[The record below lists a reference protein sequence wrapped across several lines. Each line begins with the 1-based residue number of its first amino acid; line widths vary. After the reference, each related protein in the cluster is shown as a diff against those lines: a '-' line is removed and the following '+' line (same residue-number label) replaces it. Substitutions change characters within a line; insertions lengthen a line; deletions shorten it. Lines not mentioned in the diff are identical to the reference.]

1 MIFSTGNDAFE
12 SHCTL
17 FDQTFSAENLR
28 KITETEQRKGSNPSL
43 DFFPSVLR
51 ATEELKDRIRD
62 TKEFRAVHSRKY
74 TAVEQSNFDALKEA
88 RETAR
93 KARDK
98 ELLDRL
104 IEVSNT
110 ISSTRFQVDLQQGV
124 GPNNKPIYLLPPDSA
139 ECFYAVKQISRNI
152 ERIYKVK
159 QANRNRIISQLQD
172 ILNDGFPYHII
183 RLDVKRF
190 YESIEHKG
198 LIKKLRSDQLL
209 SATSIRILEKLL
221 WKYGSI
227 AGTPGFGLP
236 RGVGI
241 SAALS
246 ELYMRQFD
254 RAVSTMPEVTFFAR
268 YVDDI
273 VVVFAPCSNSER
285 SQYRG
290 KIIAQLNDLGL
301 QENPLKKDESPPER
315 RGWALTYLGYK
326 FSFHSNTSCK
336 TVLSDQKFG
345 RYQDRLDA
353 CFTRYH
359 CQRAKNAKKAY
370 RLLVKRIQYLTGN
383 TQLTHS
389 KSNAFVGV
397 YFSSPHLTDLKQ
409 LRKLDGKLKGLI
421 VGVSHSPNLQARLS
435 SYSFQ
440 KGYEE
445 RIFRRFHKP
454 GQFEE
459 ITKAWNYGR

>member
-1 MIFSTGNDAFE
+1 MISSTSTDAFE
-12 SHCTL
+12 SYYTL

-62 TKEFRAVHSRKY
+62 TKAFRAAHKRKY
-74 TAVEQSNFDALKEA
+74 TAAEQITFDALREA

-93 KARDK
+93 KARDQ

-104 IEVSNT
+104 RDVSDN
-110 ISSTRFQVDLQQGV
+110 ISNARFQVDLQQGI
-124 GPNNKPIYLLPPDSA
+124 GPNNKPIYLLPPGSA

-159 QANRNRIISQLQD
+159 QANRNRIVSQLQD
-172 ILNDGFPYHII
+172 LLNDGFPYHII
-183 RLDVKRF
+183 RLDVKNF
-190 YESIEHKG
+190 YESIEHRG

-209 SATSIRILEKLL
+209 SATSISVLEKIL
-221 WKYGSI
+221 WKYGSL
-227 AGTPGFGLP
+227 AGTPGLGLP

-254 RAVSTMPEVTFFAR
+254 RAVRIMPEVTFFAR

-273 VVVFAPCSNSER
+273 VVVFAPCSDSKR
-285 SQYRG
+285 SQYRD
-290 KIIAQLNDLGL
+290 KIIAQLDDLGL
-301 QENPLKKDESPPER
+301 KENPLKKDESPPER
-315 RGWALTYLGYK
+315 RGWDLTYLGYK

-336 TVLSDQKFG
+336 TVLSDQKFT
-345 RYQDRLDA
+345 RYQDRLKA

-359 CQRAKNAKKAY
+359 SQRAKNAKKAY

-389 KSNAFVGV
+389 KSNAFVGI

-409 LRKLDGKLKGLI
+409 LRNLDGQLRGLI
-421 VGVSHSPNLQARLS
+421 AGVSHSPTLQAKLS
-435 SYSFQ
+435 NYSFQ
-440 KGYEE
+440 NGYEE
-445 RIFRRFHKP
+445 RSFRRFHKP